1 MKLGEAMYKA
11 QQEAAS
17 ATPGGDG
24 DAGGASGPTAGEDVV
39 DADFEEIPE
48 DERKTSA

>member
-11 QQEAAS
+11 SQEKETAAG
-17 ATPGGDG
+17 PGDG
-24 DAGGASGPTAGEDVV
+24 DGGASGQSSGEEVV

-48 DERKTSA
+48 DERKKSA

>member
-11 QQEAAS
+11 SQETAAG
-17 ATPGGDG
+17 APGDG
-24 DAGGASGPTAGEDVV
+24 GTAGPSSGEDVV

-48 DERKTSA
+48 DERKKSA